1 MNDRGDNITDS
12 TDNKSITGDY
22 HEQLYAY
29 TFYNR
34 AEMGK
39 FSKRYTLPN
48 FTQEETDNLNIPV
61 SIKEIEF
68 VIKIFPPPGPVDF
81 TSEYS

>member
-1 MNDRGDNITDS
+1 MNDRGDNVTDS

-22 HEQLYAY
+22 QWQRYAY

-34 AEMGK
+34 AEMSK

-68 VIKIFPPPGPVDF
+68 VIKIFPPPGPIYF
-81 TSEYS
+81 TNEYS